1 MLLYTPFPP
10 STSHTARPR
19 PRGLWKGRGTPKHG
33 QGFDLNHYDDLR
45 PAKRHRSED
54 TSDDGSEGEYYIVEC
69 SPEPTGSVSDRSDRS
84 DMDSTSDHTSE
95 TESRLQGWEDLK
107 SLFSSAV
114 KQYESDDTKETLTQL
129 RDILHA
135 CHRFILLYEDPSI
148 LFAEPHKTST
158 PPSSSAVSPLPRK
171 KCKCKESP
179 TAFHSLL
186 GTTLF
191 LFGNIIAQD
200 PSLAYPNEPTDA
212 ATYWLAALDVF
223 ETGESLP
230 SRTSGRGCE
239 AQEDWRMA
247 VMWGRTLLC
256 VADAALTLQHAAPP
270 TQSPPPPALAPPSP
284 SPAASIFAAIAMRRP
299 PTSRRIVLATAEP
312 HDLLLL
318 AMDHFTRGIF
328 HMPHNLPAAAPG
340 VPFSRSAELF
350 TIAREVLAL
359 GERLSAA
366 AERMRWA
373 AWADNVL
380 QQIQSQTDV
389 VLRTRGR
396 CWLVVGT
403 ARVEDMEAMAW
414 GDDDAQGQQQNSG
427 VLDSE
432 EAEEAREGLERAVEF
447 FERAK
452 AEMDEPRDEQSR
464 AEAEEL
470 RAFLVEGLLT
480 LANFTKEEDKRE
492 ALYQRAQLLGGDT
505 LEGMEV
511 DDNDTLEII

>member
-1 MLLYTPFPP
+1 MLLWSPFPP
-10 STSHTARPR
+10 PPQARSR
-19 PRGLWKGRGTPKHG
+19 PRGLWKGRGTPKYT
-33 QGFDLNHYDDLR
+33 QGFDLDHDLR

-54 TSDDGSEGEYYIVEC
+54 SDDGSDDDDGDCYIVEC
-69 SPEPTGSVSDRSDRS
+69 SPEPSGSLSDRSDRS
-84 DMDSTSDHTSE
+84 DMDRSDLDPE
-95 TESRLQGWEDLK
+95 TESRLEEWEDLK
-107 SLFSSAV
+107 DLFRRAAE
-114 KQYESDDTKETLTQL
+114 KYETDGVTETLSLL
-129 RDILHA
+129 RSVLHT
-135 CHRFILLYEDPSI
+135 CHRFLLLYQDPSI
-148 LFAEPHKTST
+148 LFAEPHTAP
-158 PPSSSAVSPLPRK
+158 PPSTSISAPPLPRK
-171 KCKCKESP
+171 KCKCRESP
-179 TAFHSLL
+179 TAFHALL

-200 PSLAYPNEPTDA
+200 PSLAFPTEPSAA

-247 VMWGRTLLC
+247 VVWGRTLLC
-256 VADAALTLQHAAPP
+256 VAEAALTLQCATPP
-270 TQSPPPPALAPPSP
+270 SPPPPVLEPQWPSA
-284 SPAASIFAAIAMRRP
+284 AASPFAAIAMRRP
-299 PTSRRIVLATAEP
+299 PASHRIILATAVP

-328 HMPHNLPAAAPG
+328 LMPHTVPAVAPG
-340 VPFSRSAELF
+340 GLPVPFSRSSELF
-350 TIAREVLAL
+350 TIAREVLAIAEQL
-359 GERLSAA
+359 PAA

-373 AWADNVL
+373 TWADGVL
-380 QQIQSQTDV
+380 QQIQVQTHV
-389 VLRTRGR
+389 VARIRGR

-403 ARVEDMEAMAW
+403 AHVEDIEAMAETRGW
-414 GDDDAQGQQQNSG
+414 GDRSAQAPELQNSG

-447 FERAK
+447 FERARTEVVK
-452 AEMDEPRDEQSR
+452 EQDDERR
-464 AEAEEL
+464 VEAEEL

-492 ALYQRAQLLGGDT
+492 ALYQRAQLLGGDA

-511 DDNDTLEII
+511 DNNRSY